1 MGQFDGVVVWAGVSK
16 KKFAQKNEQK
26 ISLYIMGQFDGVVV
40 WAGLGKWFFFE
51 KQISSKISLCN
62 GCYSKCIGTLYRVLY
77 TVMY

>member
-40 WAGLGKWFFFE
+40 WARLSKWFFFE
-51 KQISSKISLCN
+51 KKIHPKLASVMAVIVNVL
-62 GCYSKCIGTLYRVLY
+62 GHCIEFFI
-77 TVMY
+77 